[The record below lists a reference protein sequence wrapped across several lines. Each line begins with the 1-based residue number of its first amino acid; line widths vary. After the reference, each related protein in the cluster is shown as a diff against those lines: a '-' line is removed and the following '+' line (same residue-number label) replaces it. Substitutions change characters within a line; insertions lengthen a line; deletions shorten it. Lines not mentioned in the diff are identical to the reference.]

1 MLDYKNYLIQRN
13 YSLQKTLKS
22 GDENEVLLVR
32 RSDGT
37 QFVLRV
43 YSYEVPV
50 YAALLGHNCI
60 YLPAVYR
67 FYAAEGL
74 YFVEEEYIDG
84 ISAAELL
91 QGGEHC
97 SKTRTLEIA
106 KAVLGAAEELHRKGF
121 IHRDIKPEHILLTAD
136 GRIVLVDLG
145 ASMQIRPEKSGDTQL
160 LGTAGYAAPEQFG
173 FSRSDARTD
182 IYAVGILLNELL
194 TGVHPSVK
202 LYREGNLGQIIEK
215 CISMNPQDRYQTI
228 EELEAELRR
237 EIETDSVFSSEA
249 SNPVNHSSGKKK
261 AIFAGILIIIAIAGS
276 IFAASKWQAG
286 EENPKGSDLQ
296 NIAGT
301 EEDRPAVAEGS
312 DYLQL
317 YKDGNQTQY
326 FNTIQGSQSSELRT
340 EDGQIIDQSFH
351 VYIDEG
357 AGQVTWSDELGAW
370 DVVTTGCRPG
380 TKGYL
385 HAEKGGKHYAIEVTT
400 FAEPMSVY
408 SCLPDINDLGKGWLK
423 ARRERPT
430 AFEEGWLTVD
440 YKKGEEVELYLVA
453 AYFFTLDGIDCDNPD
468 VTIEELKTPIGNYPF
483 PVAKLTY
490 RSSKGGDAEFTVTSE
505 LNNYHIQMNEI

>member
-1 MLDYKNYLIQRN
+1 M
-13 YSLQKTLKS
+13 
-22 GDENEVLLVR
+22 
-32 RSDGT
+32 
-37 QFVLRV
+37 
-43 YSYEVPV
+43 PV
-50 YAALLGHNCI
+50 YAALSGHNCI

-97 SKTRTLEIA
+97 SKTRTLEIT

-145 ASMQIRPEKSGDTQL
+145 ASTQIRPEKSGDTQL

-202 LYREGNLGQIIEK
+202 LYRAGNL
-215 CISMNPQDRYQTI
+215 
-228 EELEAELRR
+228 
-237 EIETDSVFSSEA
+237 
-249 SNPVNHSSGKKK
+249 
-261 AIFAGILIIIAIAGS
+261 
-276 IFAASKWQAG
+276 
-286 EENPKGSDLQ
+286 
-296 NIAGT
+296 
-301 EEDRPAVAEGS
+301 
-312 DYLQL
+312 
-317 YKDGNQTQY
+317 
-326 FNTIQGSQSSELRT
+326 
-340 EDGQIIDQSFH
+340 GQIIDQSFH

-357 AGQVTWSDELGAW
+357 AGQVTWSDELGGW

-385 HAEKGGKHYAIEVTT
+385 HAEKGGKHYAIKVIT

-408 SCLPDINDLGKGWLK
+408 NCLPDINDLGKGWLK

-440 YKKGEEVELYLVA
+440 YKKGEEVVLYLVA
-453 AYFFTLDGIDCDNPD
+453 AHFFTLDGIDCDNPD